1 MSPIGFSGSGIWLI
15 KRPGFWISEE
25 RGARFGI
32 ADINAGR
39 EGGGGG
45 SRGSNEPPLEVNNG
59 GLKIHYSQDC
69 SHSSR
74 DILRVRASNQH
85 NEKAEQLHEMYHGR
99 E

>member
-39 EGGGGG
+39 EGGGGFEG
-45 SRGSNEPPLEVNNG
+45 FERTPFG
-59 GLKIHYSQDC
+59 GQ
-69 SHSSR
+69 
-74 DILRVRASNQH
+74 
-85 NEKAEQLHEMYHGR
+85 
-99 E
+99 